1 MFVSKKKYQ
10 ESLNLIDNYKRII
23 KDKNDMIFDLQIDLA
38 NSKHL
43 NELLNE
49 RIKEL
54 EKKSIK

>member
-23 KDKNDMIFDLQIDLA
+23 KDKNEMIFDLQIDLA

>member
-1 MFVSKKKYQ
+1 MFVNKKKYQ

-23 KDKNDMIFDLQIDLA
+23 KEKNEMIFDLQIDLA

-54 EKKSIK
+54 EKVTK